1 MTEPS
6 MIERVAKAIYDCHKT
21 IVPTTAVWEELT
33 EPYQTEAWFKYAR
46 AAIKAMYQPNDY
58 MVESAFDGPTFRSA
72 SKTEIANC
80 WRLMVC
86 AALKE
91 TTP

>member
-6 MIERVAKAIYDCHKT
+6 IIERVAKAICEGSGDYCFQREVT
-21 IVPTTAVWEELT
+21 SASGNCVTCLN
-33 EPYQTEAWFKYAR
+33 QAR
-46 AAIKAMYQPNDY
+46 AAIQAMYQPNDY